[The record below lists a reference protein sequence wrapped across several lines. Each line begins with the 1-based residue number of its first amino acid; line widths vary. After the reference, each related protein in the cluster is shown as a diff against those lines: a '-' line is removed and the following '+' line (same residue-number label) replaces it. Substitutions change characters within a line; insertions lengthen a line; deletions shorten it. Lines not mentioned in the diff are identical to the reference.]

1 MEKIKVLKQLLMNA
15 IQEAYADDEVTAEE
29 ITNEV
34 LDFASDVFVDL
45 YEDALCAE
53 DILEDL
59 EKRLVSEDDYVG
71 ELVHILEILEDINV
85 LSINSS
91 EIESMLECFKAAAE
105 EFSEIFIL
113 RVISDYVFIIQVG
126 NVSVKIIGMIGEC
139 GYPTFGRLGKVSC
152 YDENG
157 YVRDLT
163 EEEIQKAYQR
173 FRNS

>member
-59 EKRLVSEDDYVG
+59 EKRLVSEDDYVE
-71 ELVHILEILEDINV
+71 ELVHILELLEDINV
-85 LSINSS
+85 LSIGSS
-91 EIESMLECFKAAAE
+91 EPLLECFKTAAE
-105 EFSEIFIL
+105 EVSEINVL
-113 RVISDYVFIIQVG
+113 HVITDYSFVIRIGDISIKV
-126 NVSVKIIGMIGEC
+126 IGMIGET
-139 GYPTFGRLGKVSC
+139 GNPIFGRTGKVSC

-163 EEEIQKAYQR
+163 EEEIQKAYQK